1 MPKGATKPARW
12 IATLQQSDFKG
23 DIMSVEK
30 EKQIKLSVDEAR
42 GAETHNRKWLV
53 IGLVIS
59 VVLIG
64 IVLIAVS

>member
-1 MPKGATKPARW
+1 
-12 IATLQQSDFKG
+12 
-23 DIMSVEK
+23 MSVEK